1 MPRVLL
7 LCEYASL
14 NGGENSL
21 LSLLERGDRQAF
33 EFVAAAPP
41 EGPLAA
47 EFHARAIPVEPFG
60 EASGAKTSQARRREQ
75 LAALLA
81 RVRPDI
87 LHANSL
93 SMSRLSGPV
102 AESMEITSLGH
113 LRDIVRLSRRAID
126 DVNRHRRILAVSRA
140 TRDFHVAAGLSEAKC
155 RVMYNGVDLDAF
167 HPAPATGFLHR
178 ELSLPPSARLVGFI
192 GQLGMRKG
200 VDVLL
205 EAANR
210 VFETAPGAHVVL
222 VGRRHSAKQEAM
234 DYERRLHQS
243 AESSRLAG
251 RVHFLGERRD
261 VPLLLREFSLL
272 AHAARQEPLGRVL
285 LEAAASGTAVVATEA
300 GGTREIFPDPGQA
313 RIVPVEDAPALAD
326 SLVELLS
333 HDERRHSLA
342 RAARQRAEAAFDA
355 AHAAEQLFNH
365 YRYLK
370 G

>member
-21 LSLLERGDRQAF
+21 LSLVERGDRQAF

-41 EGPLAA
+41 VGPLVA

-60 EASGAKTSQARRREQ
+60 EASGPKPSQARRREQ

-81 RVRPDI
+81 RVRPDL

-102 AESMEITSLGH
+102 ADAVGISSLGH

-126 DVNRHRRILAVSRA
+126 DVNRHRRLLAVSRA

-155 RVMYNGVDLDAF
+155 CVVYSGVDLDAF
-167 HPAPATGFLHR
+167 HPGRATGFLHR
-178 ELSLPPSARLVGFI
+178 ELSLPPSASLVGFI

-205 EAANR
+205 EAASR
-210 VFETAPGAHVVL
+210 VVETLPSAHFVV
-222 VGRRHSAKQEAM
+222 VGRRHSAKQEAI
-234 DYERRLHQS
+234 DYERQLHQS
-243 AESSRLAG
+243 AQSSRLAG

-261 VPLLLREFSLL
+261 VPLLLREFSVL

-300 GGTREIFPDPGQA
+300 GGTREIFPHPGQG

-333 HDERRHSLA
+333 DDELRHSLA
-342 RAARQRAEAAFDA
+342 RAARKRAETAFDA
-355 AHAAEQLFNH
+355 AKAAKHLFNH
-365 YRYLK
+365 YLQ